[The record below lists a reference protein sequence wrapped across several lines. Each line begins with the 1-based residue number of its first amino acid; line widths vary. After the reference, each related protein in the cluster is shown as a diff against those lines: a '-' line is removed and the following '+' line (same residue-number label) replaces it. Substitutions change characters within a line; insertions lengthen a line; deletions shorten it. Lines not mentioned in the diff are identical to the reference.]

1 MCNRPTGHYSR
12 TGFYPDRRTR
22 KFIALISRIAAAAVR
37 YFGADGDFHGT
48 FPIFLS
54 SNGSSDLRYLHSAIA
69 VVKCS
74 CTSCAAIVAEGQ
86 SEFLRQIRFADDI
99 PGASS
104 PMNLSRVGCGL
115 V

>member
-1 MCNRPTGHYSR
+1 LRVCNRPTGHYSR

-54 SNGSSDLRYLHSAIA
+54 SDGSSDLRYLHSAIA

-74 CTSCAAIVAEGQ
+74 CTSCVAIVAEGQ
-86 SEFLRQIRFADDI
+86 SEFLRQIRFADDM

-104 PMNLSRVGCGL
+104 PMNLSRVG

>member
-22 KFIALISRIAAAAVR
+22 KFIADFPDRAAVR

-54 SNGSSDLRYLHSAIA
+54 SDGSSDLRYLHSAIA

-74 CTSCAAIVAEGQ
+74 CTSCVAIVAEGQ
-86 SEFLRQIRFADDI
+86 SEFLRQIRFADDM
-99 PGASS
+99 PAR
-104 PMNLSRVGCGL
+104 PPR
-115 V
+115 